1 MMLAALKVPQILLT
15 VPPLLVVLLGK
26 PVVIVTIT
34 DEKIEKNIF
43 SPLVYVQGVTQD
55 T

>member
-15 VPPLLVVLLGK
+15 VPLLLVVLLGK
-26 PVVIVTIT
+26 PVVTVTIS

-43 SPLVYVQGVTQD
+43 LH
-55 T
+55 